1 MNWFKTLHEPA
12 RPSVL
17 AGAHSRNNPL
27 IFSCIRYAML
37 HELATGEKYEM
48 ADEQADN
55 YGRSFWGGL
64 QTDSLTI
71 HEEDEEDLTRY
82 KPNRNSQP
90 PTPQSKRDQ
99 KQTRRPRQPP
109 TPHPRK
115 LKTANREFI
124 FRDRMD
130 VMARP

>member
-1 MNWFKTLHEPA
+1 MRCCIAYILFITLHEPA

-17 AGAHSRNNPL
+17 AGARSRYDPL
-27 IFSCIRYAML
+27 IFSCNRYAML

-71 HEEDEEDLTRY
+71 HEEDDEEDLTRC
-82 KPNRNSQP
+82 
-90 PTPQSKRDQ
+90 
-99 KQTRRPRQPP
+99 
-109 TPHPRK
+109 
-115 LKTANREFI
+115 
-124 FRDRMD
+124 
-130 VMARP
+130 

>member
-1 MNWFKTLHEPA
+1 
-12 RPSVL
+12 
-17 AGAHSRNNPL
+17 
-27 IFSCIRYAML
+27 ML

-90 PTPQSKRDQ
+90 PTPQSKRDK